1 MQRGLRT
8 CYYMHWAPCTCR
20 LTTTLHAQNLFRRQS
35 YLGNWYQAGH
45 LLRWGVDIPKTC
57 GPTFVRQGQRKHAA
71 GHMFR
76 ASPVTPY
83 GFMDVALTPICDTPD
98 WSIETLDP
106 VSRIRRFGSPSI
118 SNETV
123 GDPCSSRTEAVGLS
137 TAFPWMLRWRELPS
151 LSPLTRFPGYVFPVC
166 LPVSLGKGFPRR
178 KSGNASNARSVFTFQ
193 ASFGF
198 LSRLI
203 SQDIPWRNALALHI
217 QRLSSALVWTS
228 LVLAEV
234 TDLLV
239 PCEVLYC

>member
-1 MQRGLRT
+1 ME
-8 CYYMHWAPCTCR
+8 
-20 LTTTLHAQNLFRRQS
+20 RQ
-35 YLGNWYQAGH
+35 
-45 LLRWGVDIPKTC
+45 
-57 GPTFVRQGQRKHAA
+57 
-71 GHMFR
+71 
-76 ASPVTPY
+76 
-83 GFMDVALTPICDTPD
+83 
-98 WSIETLDP
+98 TLDP
-106 VSRIRRFGSPSI
+106 VSTIRLFGSPST

-123 GDPCSSRTEAVGLS
+123 GEPCSSRTETVNLS
-137 TAFPWMLRWRELPS
+137 TAFPWMMRWREPPC

-166 LPVSLGKGFPRR
+166 LLVSLGKGIHPR
-178 KSGNASNARSVFTFQ
+178 KSENASNARSVFTFQ